1 MGSTLGVSAF
11 LIVVFTLGFLVFTGR
26 IKPDSW
32 KRGSPTFQRTFPKL
46 WGGLA
51 MAMCGYGAFL
61 MLLDALD
68 HHT

>member
-1 MGSTLGVSAF
+1 VGSILGFSAV
-11 LIVVFTLGFLVFTGR
+11 LIVLFALGFLVFTGR

-51 MAMCGYGAFL
+51 MAMCGYAAFL
-61 MLLDALD
+61 VLLDAFD